1 LPGYGEINWA
11 SFVATLSQVGY
22 DGVLCIEHE
31 DRRFEGTNE
40 KVKQGFLIARNQIAA
55 LLPMSL

>member
-1 LPGYGEINWA
+1 
-11 SFVATLSQVGY
+11 LSQVGY